1 MPYFFKWA
9 LVKVTVRQTNYIW
22 SSLAVT
28 FSQIHLSSKESYI
41 FIAYQS
47 LYWTVGKHS
56 KLLLIGQMLLTDAYL
71 YPAAGGPSIT
81 ALGGSVGSAITAK
94 AIIPL
99 LLGNLI
105 CVYLFIFWMDFIF
118 MLWQFLLT
126 IFKPCPCSP
135 FHPSLPCIPYGPLGS
150 EGPTMPSSLFSSL
163 YSRFSFMPWWFNLIR
178 SVCHPPISFKNSYP
192 LSTTAKL
199 HFRK

>member
-105 CVYLFIFWMDFIF
+105 CVYLFILWMDFIF
-118 MLWQFLLT
+118 MLWQFLLN
-126 IFKPCPCSP
+126 IFNLVLVPPSIHLYLVSLMGHLGQKDQPCLLHFS
-135 FHPSLPCIPYGPLGS
+135 HPCILDFLSCLDGS
-150 EGPTMPSSLFSSL
+150 ILFVQ
-163 YSRFSFMPWWFNLIR
+163 F
-178 SVCHPPISFKNSYP
+178 VPPHIIQE
-192 LSTTAKL
+192 
-199 HFRK
+199 